1 MKSYNVAVVGATGMV
16 GRKMLE
22 VLAELK
28 FPIKNLYPMASKR
41 SAGKEIDF
49 NGKTYVVQELT
60 DEAFDQDID
69 IALFSAGGSTSERFS
84 PVAAAKGGI
93 TGGEV

>member
-16 GRKMLE
+16 GQKMLQ

-28 FPIKNLYPMASKR
+28 FPVKNLYPMASKR
-41 SAGKEIDF
+41 SAGKEIIF
-49 NGKTYVVQELT
+49 NGKPYVVQELC

-69 IALFSAGGSTSERFS
+69 IALFSAGGDIS
-84 PVAAAKGGI
+84 
-93 TGGEV
+93 